1 MKTAPIKLGLPHF
14 AVLLVAPLLCCLF
27 YARTVVGGSFLSA
40 DFLLNVILTKG
51 DAEPSVD
58 WGCVFADFG
67 RGWLALT
74 DLSLWFAT
82 AISFVILGLL
92 LRYG

>member
-1 MKTAPIKLGLPHF
+1 MDGVDGANGGLFIAIALMLLGMTVWEVRSPTVERRGLLPIATTRGDR
-14 AVLLVAPLLCCLF
+14 LF
-27 YARTVVGGSFLSA
+27 ISLRASA
-40 DFLLNVILTKG
+40 YVHL
-51 DAEPSVD
+51 
-58 WGCVFADFG
+58 
-67 RGWLALT
+67 GWLALA